1 MRLALE
7 MDIYLFSLLLKQYE
21 PQFESMYEGPQT
33 AYLLRCLTILD
44 TFWTPSDDLLNSSS
58 SRTMIQNTH
67 KHPPFSTWFLLSA

>member
-7 MDIYLFSLLLKQYE
+7 MDIYLFSLLL
-21 PQFESMYEGPQT
+21 MYEGPQT

-67 KHPPFSTWFLLSA
+67 KHPPFSTWFLPSA